1 MPQQRSIGLYAT
13 RIGGIIGEADGEVIS
28 LGKLHEALHE
38 LRPSAV
44 ALWAIVQVD
53 DQGRD
58 VGETLFDTLPPVDHP
73 IHQAVARH
81 FGRHSVQKEFIGGG
95 QEQAHWRH
103 GRRCFKVMIGGLGRD
118 ATLASPCEGADLDG
132 GFGVYGNPEHVF
144 IGIRFLV
151 ALLHLRKDGIRLGK
165 FFWGWLLATF
175 FG

>member
-1 MPQQRSIGLYAT
+1 
-13 RIGGIIGEADGEVIS
+13 VIS
-28 LGKLHEALHE
+28 LSKLHEALHE

-58 VGETLFDTLPPVDHP
+58 VGKALFHTLPPVDQA
-73 IHQAVARH
+73 IHQTVAGD
-81 FGRHSVQKEFIGGG
+81 FGRHCVQKEFIGGG
-95 QEQAHWRH
+95 QEQAYWRH

-132 GFGVYGNPEHVF
+132 GFGVERNPEHVF

-151 ALLHLRKDGIRLGK
+151 ALLHLRKDGIRLGT